1 LGGDTEKGVQ
11 CAGDNEKAP
20 DRATPLRGVWDRGH
34 DNVQRDVSGLT
45 QSVCIGRTV
54 VYL

>member
-20 DRATPLRGVWDRGH
+20 DRATPLRGVWDCGH
-34 DNVQRDVSGLT
+34 DIARDVTGLT
-45 QSVCIGRTV
+45 HADRKSTV